1 MAHMLGLML
10 CRVKKKKKKKKPNGN
25 LLSIISEKFKSAM
38 ASGVAGSGYS
48 VPRDVPL
55 FISLDRF
62 LSVQIPF
69 TWTSCSHSLLSY
81 DGHQ

>member
-1 MAHMLGLML
+1 MMGG
-10 CRVKKKKKKKKPNGN
+10 KKKKKKPNGN

-48 VPRDVPL
+48 VPQGVPF
-55 FISLDRF
+55 FISLGRF

-69 TWTSCSHSLLSY
+69 TWTSCSHSLLSN